1 MTNGLEMESL
11 RQITVVG
18 GETEN
23 PARFL
28 TTIEPIK
35 LNYDAEI
42 AITSLYHGEVYNIH
56 SGNNKVFF
64 YVVSN
69 RLPLEMIQ
77 LNRKTPPL
85 GKTRTPLMITVPEGY
100 YKSSFMLIRTIAE
113 LIKDRLGIARMRD
126 AMQVTLDRNFQQI
139 AVSLNNIYLVVEDVK
154 DTPWGLLRVYED
166 KFTGTFMVDDET
178 FDSADNPAFIY
189 ASIIENSYINGK
201 LSRNL
206 GIVPIR
212 YTSNWS
218 LYEPTDPNYVPIN
231 VKEFSKILIE
241 IRDMNGEYIKFNP
254 KFKTVLNLKI
264 KAIKR
269 A

>member
-1 MTNGLEMESL
+1 MED
-11 RQITVVG
+11 VVRIG
-18 GETEN
+18 
-23 PARFL
+23 
-28 TTIEPIK
+28 
-35 LNYDAEI
+35 
-42 AITSLYHGEVYNIH
+42 
-56 SGNNKVFF
+56 
-64 YVVSN
+64 
-69 RLPLEMIQ
+69 LPLGECVGLQ
-77 LNRKTPPL
+77 HRQSWLRFPPN
-85 GKTRTPLMITVPEGY
+85 TDEEVHSCWAI
-100 YKSSFMLIRTIAE
+100 
-113 LIKDRLGIARMRD
+113 
-126 AMQVTLDRNFQQI
+126 
-139 AVSLNNIYLVVEDVK
+139 SLNNIYLVIKDVK

-166 KFTGTFMVDDET
+166 KFANTFMVDDEA

-269 A
+269 T